1 MIEKCGISH
10 PGNSLILIIT
20 KCNMYSSFRGH
31 KRTPGDIGSL
41 KDELSLTYATNEKM
55 RVFDSAK
62 VYGRYLT
69 LFGPLNLKVFMLS
82 VQARELK
89 MKIELLSNAAMP
101 GRDYVADEENIRL
114 EVLKNQVGFNSGM
127 LIGVSLEDLPSEEET
142 EEHSALLCRVT
153 RTAHPIFYTD
163 GNRSRKASGIMLRAS
178 MAFRACHAEDLR
190 RLRANAEKLSSGMD
204 NSDAPA
210 LRENI
215 KKEIVRLR
223 TERERM
229 IMQFPLSLTHRIND
243 PIWRMVETERLLQEE
258 RAIKEICNHYESLLR
273 PFMN

>member
-1 MIEKCGISH
+1 
-10 PGNSLILIIT
+10 
-20 KCNMYSSFRGH
+20 MYSSFREH
-31 KRTPGDIGSL
+31 ERTPGDIGSL
-41 KDELSLTYATNEKM
+41 KDELSVTYATNEKM

-62 VYGRYLT
+62 IYGRYLT

-142 EEHSALLCRVT
+142 EELSALLRRVT
-153 RTAHPIFYTD
+153 RTAHPIFYTE
-163 GNRSRKASGIMLRAS
+163 GNMCRKASGIMRRAS
-178 MAFRACHAEDLR
+178 MAFRACHAEGLR
-190 RLRANAEKLSSGMD
+190 RLRANAGKLSSGMD
-204 NSDAPA
+204 NSDASA

-243 PIWRMVETERLLQEE
+243 PLWRMIETERLLQEE

-273 PFMN
+273 SYMN